1 VSGAI
6 SLNKLTKLVELNM
19 GRWKPEAVVIIDVNH
34 KVWSEKGSFSRNLL
48 NYYDKFPLSEMHVGD
63 IINNSTSFLMKVTEK
78 TGVIVVMQDPYL
90 AKLSAI
96 NLNGRINALSD
107 FYNIEKAI
115 NEKNE
120 KKPAKKAKNPN
131 STKYKKPST

>member
-1 VSGAI
+1 MSGAT
-6 SLNKLTKLVELNM
+6 SLNKLTKLVELNV

-63 IINNSTSFLMKVTEK
+63 IINNSSSFLMKVTEK
-78 TGVIVVMQDPYL
+78 TGVIVVMEDPYL

-96 NLNGRINALSD
+96 NLNGRLNALSD
-107 FYNIEKAI
+107 FYNLEKGI
-115 NEKNE
+115 DE
-120 KKPAKKAKNPN
+120 KKSAKKAKNPN